1 MKTVQLFALLA
12 FVMSIG
18 NVLADE
24 STAKGSVTS
33 GSETGKVIYKKGKD
47 VKLDELLIQGQL
59 KRPDITVVTGN
70 AGQDGDGL
78 LKLRENYID
87 RLSID
92 FGEEMQ

>member
-1 MKTVQLFALLA
+1 MKTQILVLLA
-12 FVMSIG
+12 FMV
-18 NVLADE
+18 
-24 STAKGSVTS
+24 GS
-33 GSETGKVIYKKGKD
+33 GAAFAEETPSAAQQAQSGKVIYKKGKD
-47 VKLDELLIQGQL
+47 VNLDELLIQGQL

-70 AGQDGDGL
+70 AGQEGDGL

>member
-1 MKTVQLFALLA
+1 MKTVLVLLA
-12 FVMSIG
+12 FIMGTSVVFA
-18 NVLADE
+18 NETPPPAE
-24 STAKGSVTS
+24 S
-33 GSETGKVIYKKGKD
+33 GKVIYKKGKD
-47 VKLDELLIQGQL
+47 VNLDEMLIQGQL